1 MVFGSG
7 AIKMIVFD
15 IRCSSAHVFEA
26 WFGSTEDWED
36 QRRRKLVSCPVCG
49 SGEVETAVM
58 APAVAAKGNRRPDA
72 GAAPL
77 PLSGGQ
83 DPEQRKTM
91 LAALAKAPGASLTN
105 ADNFSTP

>member
-7 AIKMIVFD
+7 AIQMIVFD

-49 SGEVETAVM
+49 SGEVAQAVTAS
-58 APAVAAKGNRRPDA
+58 AVAAKGNQRPDA
-72 GAAPL
+72 GAAPV
-77 PLSGGQ
+77 PMSGGQ
-83 DPEQRKTM
+83 DPEQSQKVR
-91 LAALAKAPGASLTN
+91 AAPAQAQGRFLQN
-105 ADNFSTP
+105 AEY